1 MNFLPFIPL
10 ESGYGAQF
18 NDGVS
23 RIPLP
28 GGRGRYRV
36 TEFGNSSSMTLSWSL
51 SNKDYSMFMGF
62 YREWSGTAASFEIDL
77 VLDSHEVKRYSASF
91 VPKSLKLVEKRGPSF
106 LVSAELEVYA
116 LPEFTD
122 ADLDYWRRI
131 VFLVIIYGGYAQA
144 MEVLNLLD
152 KLVNEDLPH
161 E

>member
-1 MNFLPFIPL
+1 
-10 ESGYGAQF
+10 
-18 NDGVS
+18 
-23 RIPLP
+23 
-28 GGRGRYRV
+28 
-36 TEFGNSSSMTLSWSL
+36 MTLILVFS
-51 SNKDYSMFMGF
+51 SNKTTQVHGF
-62 YREWSGTAASFEIDL
+62 YREWKWHCCVVLEIDL

-122 ADLDYWRRI
+122 ADLDYWRSV
-131 VFLVIIYGGYAQA
+131 VFLVIIYGGHDQA
-144 MEVLNLLD
+144 MKVLNLLD

>member
-1 MNFLPFIPL
+1 MKYLPFIPL
-10 ESGYGAQF
+10 EAGYSAQF

-36 TEFGNSSSMTLSWSL
+36 TEVGNSSSMSMSWSL

-62 YREWSGTAASFEIDL
+62 YREWSGTAELFEVDL
-77 VLDSHEVKRYSASF
+77 VLDSHEVKRYTASF
-91 VPKSLKLVEKRGPSF
+91 VPKTMKLVGKNGPSF
-106 LVSAELEVYA
+106 LVSAELEVLA

-122 ADLDYWRRI
+122 ADLDYWRS
-131 VFLVIIYGGYAQA
+131 VVLLLIIYGGYDQA
-144 MEVLNLLD
+144 LEVLNLLD